1 MNAVQLLLFEEDEIE
16 VLKREH
22 NKVKKELDKMRKSL
36 YARDTMRMKM
46 LDEMDIRLKIIEKNI
61 CKGS

>member
-46 LDEMDIRLKIIEKNI
+46 LDEMDIRLKIIERGI
-61 CKGS
+61 CNGR

>member
-22 NKVKKELDKMRKSL
+22 DKVKKELEKMRKSL

-61 CKGS
+61 CIK